1 MGYVFFNSSS
11 ETSGLE
17 KNKNWLQLPL
27 LLRLQ
32 TDNNTQLVKKNYAKK
47 STKSLLLKFKNQD
60 LGDGINYVVNSTVT
74 CSGFATLPDLSD
86 LAFFPCVRLIFLY
99 LICHFSTDSAFLLLL
114 FLHSAWCAHNFATFS
129 CYIAFCF
136 SQGVVTL
143 TGCKDLSGKHPVSAL
158 TELCSKRRWGPPMF
172 SQAFEC
178 GPPHKKQFI
187 FKVSRVNYSDHSN
200 LCLLRQIL
208 LDKTF

>member
-1 MGYVFFNSSS
+1 MFSLTVLRKHRVWKKIKIGYSSHSCFGSRQTTIHNWLKKNTKKNQQIVFFLN
-11 ETSGLE
+11 
-17 KNKNWLQLPL
+17 
-27 LLRLQ
+27 
-32 TDNNTQLVKKNYAKK
+32 
-47 STKSLLLKFKNQD
+47 LKISRY

-99 LICHFSTDSAFLLLL
+99 LICNFSTDSAFLLLL
-114 FLHSAWCAHNFATFS
+114 FLHFAWCAHNFGTFS
-129 CYIAFCF
+129 YDIAFCF